1 MLLVITIY
9 KIFHLWL
16 HQKIIV
22 KKVVAYVHTWVNKLN
37 ERELLEGGRWKCQT
51 DHQSVLGTK
60 GGEAHPTKKVLCVY
74 ERGTIVEAI
83 LSSKKHLV
91 NIPHKMWDQTRSLLL
106 LVYIDLFSNPS
117 PPKAE
122 REAIVFF
129 FFKVFFWVCCILELN
144 ENVRGKKLANNN
156 KLFFF

>member
-1 MLLVITIY
+1 
-9 KIFHLWL
+9 
-16 HQKIIV
+16 
-22 KKVVAYVHTWVNKLN
+22 
-37 ERELLEGGRWKCQT
+37 
-51 DHQSVLGTK
+51 
-60 GGEAHPTKKVLCVY
+60 VY

-106 LVYIDLFSNPS
+106 LLLLYIDLFSNPS

-129 FFKVFFWVCCILELN
+129 FF
-144 ENVRGKKLANNN
+144 
-156 KLFFF
+156 